1 MIFFGFR
8 YMVYCF
14 EKLIKHIVL
23 IASISN
29 FPHILKEF
37 THKVELGTT

>member
-1 MIFFGFR
+1 MIFLDLDT
-8 YMVYCF
+8 VYCF